1 MLRNASLTAL
11 IALLASPG
19 VAAAQDAAT
28 ELRDLNQ
35 RIELLRRGTEGQ
47 IDTLQERVRELE
59 AELEATRAKA
69 AAAASAPEPRVVP
82 DADPVRI
89 TLKGRVG
96 AAVLYADNGD
106 DDQFFVVDNDNTES
120 RFSFNGEADAYG
132 LTAGTLIEI
141 GLAYNSTDEIAFG
154 QSESTDADFPTLR
167 HAEAYIGGDAV
178 GELALGFG
186 NTATEDIAEND
197 LSGTT
202 SIAQSDVDD
211 TAGGLSFANGIEVD
225 SIFSNR
231 DGDREMRVR
240 YDTPGFAGFYV
251 AASLREDGGLRPG
264 VGLWYENDG
273 LPGGFEAEAGVGWRS
288 ENDEDTFA
296 GDSDVFVGSGSVL
309 FPFGLNLT
317 LAVALQVFDS
327 DDNAGAE
334 IADQTAYYAKLG
346 YQIDAFPIGSTNLS
360 VDVFY
365 GEDAYFDTEIE
376 AITSDGDDNA
386 EALSFGGGVVQ
397 EIDDL
402 AAEVYLG
409 ARWYDISL
417 PDGSPAV
424 IAGTDDNPD
433 PLIAVLGGIRV
444 DF

>member
-1 MLRNASLTAL
+1 MVRSASLTTLIVLAAL
-11 IALLASPG
+11 PSI
-19 VAAAQDAAT
+19 AAAQDAAT

-59 AELEATRAKA
+59 AELEATRAEA
-69 AAAASAPEPRVVP
+69 EPEPAPKVVL
-82 DADPVRI
+82 DESPVRV
-89 TLKGRVG
+89 TLAGRVG
-96 AAVLYADNGD
+96 TAVLYADNGD

-132 LTAGTLIEI
+132 LAAGTLIEI

-154 QSESTDADFPTLR
+154 QDESTDADFPTLR

-211 TAGGLSFANGIEVD
+211 TAGGLSFANGVGVD
-225 SIFSNR
+225 TIFANR
-231 DGDREMRVR
+231 DGEREMRVR
-240 YDTPGFAGFYV
+240 YDTPRLAGFHV

-264 VGLWYENDG
+264 VGLWYENDE
-273 LPGGFEAEAGVGWRS
+273 LPGGIKAKAGVGWRS

-296 GDSDVFVGSGSVL
+296 GDSDVFVGSGSIL

-317 LAVALQVFDS
+317 LAAALQVFDG
-327 DDNAGAE
+327 DDAAGAE
-334 IADQTAYYAKLG
+334 ITNQTAYYAKLG
-346 YQIDAFPIGSTNLS
+346 YKIDALPVGSTNLS
-360 VDVFY
+360 IDAFY
-365 GEDAYFDTEIE
+365 GEGAYFDTEVE

-424 IAGTDDNPD
+424 AAGTDDNPD
-433 PLIAVLGGIRV
+433 ALIAVLGGIRV

>member
-47 IDTLQERVRELE
+47 IETLQERVRELE
-59 AELEATRAKA
+59 VELEAARAEA
-69 AAAASAPEPRVVP
+69 EAIEPAPEPRVVP
-82 DADPVRI
+82 SEDPVRI
-89 TLKGRVG
+89 ALAGRVG

-120 RFSFNGEADAYG
+120 RFSFNGEADAHG

-154 QSESTDADFPTLR
+154 QDESTDADFPTLR

-178 GELALGFG
+178 GEFALGFG
-186 NTATEDIAEND
+186 DTATEDIAQND

-202 SIAQSDVDD
+202 SVAESDVDD
-211 TAGGLSFANGIEVD
+211 TAGGLSFANGVGVD
-225 SIFSNR
+225 TIFSNQ

-240 YDTPGFAGFYV
+240 YDTPALAGFYV

-264 VGLWYENDG
+264 VGLWYANDE
-273 LPGGFEAEAGVGWRS
+273 LPGGFGTEAGVGWRS
-288 ENDEDTFA
+288 ENDEDGFA
-296 GDSDVFVGSGSVL
+296 GDSDVFVGSSSVL

-317 LAVALQVFDS
+317 IAAAVEVFDS
-327 DDNAGAE
+327 DDAAGAE
-334 IADQTAYYAKLG
+334 IANQTAYYAKLG
-346 YQIDAFPIGSTNLS
+346 YKIDALPVGSTNLS
-360 VDVFY
+360 IDAFY
-365 GEDAYFDTEIE
+365 GEDAYFDTEVE
-376 AITSDGDDNA
+376 AITSNGDDNA

-417 PDGSPAV
+417 PKGSPAV
-424 IAGTDDNPD
+424 VAGTDDNPD
-433 PLIAVLGGIRV
+433 PLFAVLAGLRV